1 MDFVHHSVFK
11 EYKVSESEFV
21 SVLWWAEGD
30 TPTKLGATDSA
41 VLKHVY
47 WLKWEF
53 TSLDFSAGNR
63 TTQAH
68 FRNFPHSFT
77 EFVEQASSLLSTSF
91 PTDRAQ
97 SFMQLVL
104 CKALIPYHVVH
115 SVCRTEFLCKTKA
128 VDHTVNKLPKSN
140 CSWTY
145 SKALETNKGYHK
157 PTQ

>member
-1 MDFVHHSVFK
+1 MDFVCHSVFK
-11 EYKVSESEFV
+11 EYKILESEFV
-21 SVLWWAEGD
+21 SVLLRAEGD
-30 TPTKLGATDSA
+30 MPTKLGATDSA
-41 VLKHVY
+41 VLKHVH

-53 TSLDFSAGNR
+53 TSLDFSACIR

-97 SFMQLVL
+97 SFIQLIP

-115 SVCRTEFLCKTKA
+115 RVCRTEFLCKAKTF
-128 VDHTVNKLPKSN
+128 DRTVNKLPTSN
-140 CSWTY
+140 CGWIFSN
-145 SKALETNKGYHK
+145 ALRNNNGYHK